1 MKYPHNSIKD
11 NRERRGSQNNKVSKY
26 LLIGVFITIALLVYL
41 IIMYLIIK
49 FDWIRWT
56 YVALSIALLIGFGI
70 YKLLFRV
77 TNAQTSH
84 SDTSRES
91 ELELEVE
98 SLKVRNQSLNRT
110 IEVLNGKIN
119 DEDNEIAHLKQ
130 QLENIIKEYRLENK
144 YSDLMRFLQ
153 KLNKYIDDEKI
164 DKDFAA
170 NIREYISSVLN
181 TYGYRIVEYSPETTY
196 SYEEEICSVSS
207 PELVRRAIIDSK
219 GNVVLKGKIYLNSN
233 GQ

>member
-1 MKYPHNSIKD
+1 M
-11 NRERRGSQNNKVSKY
+11 
-26 LLIGVFITIALLVYL
+26 
-41 IIMYLIIK
+41 
-49 FDWIRWT
+49 
-56 YVALSIALLIGFGI
+56 
-70 YKLLFRV
+70 
-77 TNAQTSH
+77 
-84 SDTSRES
+84 
-91 ELELEVE
+91 LE
-98 SLKVRNQSLNRT
+98 
-110 IEVLNGKIN
+110 
-119 DEDNEIAHLKQ
+119 
-130 QLENIIKEYRLENK
+130 
-144 YSDLMRFLQ
+144 FLQ

-164 DKDFAA
+164 DRDFAA